1 MLRVLKLPKQI
12 LKSKIVNL
20 QSSMKIKL
28 YILFFLLTTSLFAQK
43 VTTSV
48 NVTKNKI
55 GAEFKLTLKTDVDTL
70 SKVKFPEAKSFG
82 ALEVIQ
88 SYKIDTVKNGARYQL
103 IKNYGL
109 TQFDSGKYVIP
120 RIPVLINGKTAFSDS
135 IKVEVNNIKV
145 DTLKQKMYDIKDIAI
160 VESPLGTW
168 WIYVLILLVIAAAGF
183 FIYKFIKKRQNKPK
197 IEEIVF
203 KSPIEKA
210 TTLLQQ
216 LERKE
221 LWQKGEIKHYY
232 SELTDI
238 ARNYIEEEIHIPAM
252 ESTTSE
258 LIEGLRKAAK
268 QHKLKLSNETV
279 ENLEKVLMQADLV
292 KFAKVKPLDFEIE
305 EDKKRISSSI
315 VIIHKSIPEVVE
327 EDDELTQWNE
337 QQKELARLQK
347 LKKQKR
353 VRIISTIGIILG
365 MLMLFLFGL
374 IYFKGFDYVKDN
386 FIGHPTKDLV
396 EGQWVYSE
404 YGNPGIK
411 VETPKV
417 LKRIDVT
424 KTLPKNAMAL
434 IKEMQTF
441 GYGSVLED
449 FYITVSTVT
458 YKQETQIDLD
468 KTAEGYMKVMEAQGA
483 QDILVKTEDFDTQ
496 KGISGK
502 KAYGTLTILDK
513 IKGKSTKIYYELLL
527 FSQNGGLQTIL
538 VMHREEDKYGQQIA
552 ERMLNSVELQ
562 TPQQ

>member
-1 MLRVLKLPKQI
+1 
-12 LKSKIVNL
+12 
-20 QSSMKIKL
+20 MKIKL
-28 YILFFLLTTSLFAQK
+28 YIVFFLLTTSLFAQK

-70 SKVKFPEAKSFG
+70 SKVKFPAAKNFG

-88 SYKIDTVKNGARYQL
+88 SYKIDTVKNGARYEL
-103 IKNYGL
+103 IKKYGL
-109 TQFDSGKYVIP
+109 TQFDSGRYVIP
-120 RIPVLINGKTAFSDS
+120 RIPVMINGKAIFSDN
-135 IKVEVNNIKV
+135 IKVEVNDVKV
-145 DTLKQKMYDIKDIAI
+145 DTLKQKMYDIKDIAQA
-160 VESPLGTW
+160 ESPLGTW
-168 WIYVLILLVIAAAGF
+168 WIYLLILLAIAIAGY
-183 FIYKFIKKRQNKPK
+183 FIYQFIKKRQSQPK
-197 IEEIVF
+197 VEAIVF

-216 LERKE
+216 LETKE

-238 ARNYIEEEIHIPAM
+238 ARNYIEEEINIPAM

-258 LIEGLRKAAK
+258 LIEGLRKASK
-268 QHKLKLSNETV
+268 QKKLKLSNETV

-327 EDDELTQWNE
+327 NDDELALWNE

-353 VRIISTIGIILG
+353 VQIITTIGIVFG
-365 MLMLFLFGL
+365 MLLIFLLGL

-386 FIGHPTKDLV
+386 FLGHPTKDLV

-404 YGNPGIK
+404 YGNPGVR

-417 LKRIDVT
+417 LKRIDAT
-424 KTLPKNAMAL
+424 KTLPKDAIAL

-441 GYGSVLED
+441 GYGSLLED
-449 FYITVSTVT
+449 FYISVSTVT

-468 KTAEGYMKVMEAQGA
+468 KTAEGYLKIMEAQGA
-483 QDILVKTEDFDTQ
+483 QNIIVKTEDFDTQ

-502 KAYGTLTILDK
+502 KAYGTMTILDK
-513 IKGKSTKIYYELLL
+513 IKGKSTKMYYEVLL
-527 FSQNGGLQTIL
+527 FSQNGGLQTIM
-538 VMHREEDKYGQQIA
+538 VMHREDDKYGQQIA

-562 TPQQ
+562 TAQQ

>member
-1 MLRVLKLPKQI
+1 
-12 LKSKIVNL
+12 
-20 QSSMKIKL
+20 MKFKL
-28 YILFFLLTTSLFAQK
+28 YILFFLISTSLFAQK

-48 NVTKNKI
+48 NTTKNKI

-70 SKVKFPEAKSFG
+70 SKVKFPEAKNFG

-103 IKNYGL
+103 IKKYGL
-109 TQFDSGKYVIP
+109 TQFDSGKYLIP
-120 RIPVLINGKTAFSDS
+120 KIPVLINGKIAFSDS
-135 IKVEVNNIKV
+135 IKVEVNDVKV
-145 DTLKQKMYDIKDIAI
+145 DTLKQKMYDIKDIAK

-168 WIYVLILLVIAAAGF
+168 WIYILILLAIAAAGY
-183 FIYKFIKKRQNKPK
+183 FIYKFIKKRQSNPK
-197 IEEIVF
+197 VEEIVF

-252 ESTTSE
+252 ESTTFQ

-268 QHKLKLSNETV
+268 QQKLKLSNETV

-305 EDKKRISSSI
+305 EDKKRISNSI
-315 VIIHKSIPEVVE
+315 VTIHKSIPEVVE
-327 EDDELTQWNE
+327 ENDELTQWNE
-337 QQKELARLQK
+337 QLKEMARLQK

-353 VRIISTIGIILG
+353 IRIISTIGIVLG
-365 MLMLFLFGL
+365 MLMIFVLGL

-386 FIGHPTKDLV
+386 FLGHPTKDLV

-411 VETPKV
+411 IETPKV
-417 LKRIDVT
+417 LKRIDAT
-424 KTLPKNAMAL
+424 KTLPKEAMAM

-441 GYGSVLED
+441 GYGSLLES
-449 FYITVSTVT
+449 FYISVSTVT
-458 YKQETQIDLD
+458 YKQEMKMDLD
-468 KTAEGYMKVMEAQGA
+468 KTAEGYLKIMEAQGA
-483 QDILVKTEDFDTQ
+483 QNIIVKTEDFDTQ

-502 KAYGTLTILDK
+502 KAYGTMTVIDK
-513 IKGKSTKIYYELLL
+513 VQGKSTKMYYQLLL
-527 FSQNGGLQTIL
+527 FGQSGGLQTIL
-538 VMHREEDKYGQQIA
+538 VLHREDDKYGQQISD
-552 ERMLNSVELQ
+552 RMLNSVELQ
-562 TPQQ
+562 APEQK

>member
-1 MLRVLKLPKQI
+1 
-12 LKSKIVNL
+12 
-20 QSSMKIKL
+20 MKFKL
-28 YILFFLLTTSLFAQK
+28 YIVFCLLSTSLFAQK

-55 GAEFKLTLKTDVDTL
+55 GAEFKLTLKTEVDTL
-70 SKVKFPEAKSFG
+70 SKVKFPFAKNFG
-82 ALEVIQ
+82 VLEVIH
-88 SYKIDTVKNGARYQL
+88 SYKIDTVRNGARYEL
-103 IKNYGL
+103 IKKYGL

-120 RIPVLINGKTAFSDS
+120 RISVLINGKPVFSDS
-135 IKVEVNNIKV
+135 IKVEVNDVKV
-145 DTLKQKMYDIKDIAI
+145 DTLKQKMYDIKDIAQA
-160 VESPLGTW
+160 ESPLGTW
-168 WIYVLILLVIAAAGF
+168 WIYLLILLAIGIAGY
-183 FIYKFIKKRQNKPK
+183 FIYLFIKKRQNKPK
-197 IEEIVF
+197 VEAIVF

-216 LERKE
+216 LETKE

-268 QHKLKLSNETV
+268 QKKLKLSNETV

-292 KFAKVKPLDFEIE
+292 KFAKVKPLDYEIE

-315 VIIHKSIPEVVE
+315 VIIHKSIPEIVE
-327 EDDELTQWNE
+327 DNDELALWNE

-353 VRIISTIGIILG
+353 VRIITTIGIVFG
-365 MLMLFLFGL
+365 MLMIFVLGL
-374 IYFKGFDYVKDN
+374 LYFKGFDYVKDN
-386 FIGHPTKDLV
+386 FLGHPTKDLV

-404 YGNPGIK
+404 YGNPGVR

-417 LKRIDVT
+417 LKRIDAT
-424 KTLPKNAMAL
+424 NTLPKDAMAL

-441 GYGSVLED
+441 GYGSLLED
-449 FYITVSTVT
+449 FYMSVSTVT
-458 YKQETQIDLD
+458 YKQAMQMDLD
-468 KTAEGYMKVMEAQGA
+468 KTAEGYIKIMEAQGA
-483 QDILVKTEDFDTQ
+483 QNIIVKTEDFDTQ

-502 KAYGTLTILDK
+502 KAYGTMTVLNK
-513 IKGKSTKIYYELLL
+513 IKGKSTKMYYEVLL
-527 FSQNGGLQTIL
+527 FSQNGGLQTIM
-538 VMHREEDKYGQQIA
+538 VMHREDDKYGQQIA

-562 TPQQ
+562 TAQR